1 MKALAYHAYD
11 DTRTGFIR
19 ALAYI
24 DISLVALES
33 RKLRQ
38 SPKLTAYRIHMDEQH
53 WTHLGKNSP
62 LQAQRVSSWGDIKAE
77 NSRFEKCKISKHL
90 MCKAYCHLAPSFNRC
105 LHNCLRYSGGGSSS
119 H

>member
-11 DTRTGFIR
+11 DTRTCFIR

-53 WTHLGKNSP
+53 WTHLGKNVPSQAHR
-62 LQAQRVSSWGDIKAE
+62 QAQGRTKKAPKRAGRVYHKRQIWG
-77 NSRFEKCKISKHL
+77 
-90 MCKAYCHLAPSFNRC
+90 
-105 LHNCLRYSGGGSSS
+105 
-119 H
+119 

>member
-53 WTHLGKNSP
+53 WTHLGKNVPSQGIG
-62 LQAQRVSSWGDIKAE
+62 LVSLHQDLLRAAQQFRQDQQISCLLAQGFGLPSLGFHVQQQVFHRAFPKAV
-77 NSRFEKCKISKHL
+77 
-90 MCKAYCHLAPSFNRC
+90 
-105 LHNCLRYSGGGSSS
+105 
-119 H
+119 